1 MGSVGEARCWHH
13 WRNGESTSS
22 VQGHKLP
29 TPLCSYK
36 ILYGKAFPDHV
47 YKLHLDF
54 WRLRSSEEGRAK
66 QEERDQ
72 PDQQISVAISS
83 RAKKPC
89 SVMWQAEQHRA
100 GSRVADSSI

>member
-1 MGSVGEARCWHH
+1 MRTLYDLVVGCGVSLEPIRSPFGLSRNCNSVSNDTS
-13 WRNGESTSS
+13 WR
-22 VQGHKLP
+22 VLP
-29 TPLCSYK
+29 
-36 ILYGKAFPDHV
+36 
-47 YKLHLDF
+47 LDF

-72 PDQQISVAISS
+72 PDLQIPVAISS